1 MREKKLEPAMET
13 NFERISYSEDEISL
27 VDLVVT
33 LLKRRKVF
41 YLTFGVLLIITIFF
55 TALTFLN
62 KNEHI
67 TSVYHVAL
75 EGEVAEQPANIVEKI
90 ESFYK
95 DLVFTELN
103 DLSYAKIEVKVNN
116 PKGTNYILLD
126 SEISQNDLEKVKT
139 LHSKILEKV
148 KEDQVNLN
156 P

>member
-95 DLVFTELN
+95 DLVFTELRDDSN
-103 DLSYAKIEVKVNN
+103 IAKNQEFI
-116 PKGTNYILLD
+116 KGLKKFRRPAYSLKTRTTID
-126 SEISQNDLEKVKT
+126 SKRKRRYEEYST
-139 LHSKILEKV
+139 
-148 KEDQVNLN
+148 
-156 P
+156 

>member
-62 KNEHI
+62 KNGNQCI
-67 TSVYHVAL
+67 PTP
-75 EGEVAEQPANIVEKI
+75 QPTVEDWKCLI
-90 ESFYK
+90 P
-95 DLVFTELN
+95 N
-103 DLSYAKIEVKVNN
+103 R
-116 PKGTNYILLD
+116 G
-126 SEISQNDLEKVKT
+126 
-139 LHSKILEKV
+139 
-148 KEDQVNLN
+148 
-156 P
+156 